1 MATSKQSK
9 IASIYQLKI
18 SLRGSR
24 PPIWRRVQVNSDITL
39 AQLHEIV
46 QVSMGW
52 GNCHLHTFSIQGVE
66 YGRPQP
72 EYDFNVSDERRAKLS
87 TIATQEKAKFHY
99 TYDMG
104 DDWEH
109 EILVEKILPP
119 DPELVYPVCIKG
131 KGACPPED
139 CGGVWGY
146 QELLGIL
153 QQPEHPEHESM
164 AEWIDED
171 FDPTFFDL
179 VEVNESLH
187 SL

>member
-1 MATSKQSK
+1 
-9 IASIYQLKI
+9 
-18 SLRGSR
+18 
-24 PPIWRRVQVNSDITL
+24 
-39 AQLHEIV
+39 
-46 QVSMGW
+46 MGW
-52 GNCHLHTFSIQGVE
+52 GDCHLHTFSIQGVE

-72 EYDFNVSDERRAKLS
+72 EYDFNVSDERRAKSS

-119 DPELVYPVCIKG
+119 DPELVYPICIKG

-171 FDPTFFDL
+171 FDPTLFDL
-179 VEVNESLH
+179 AEVNQSLH

>member
-1 MATSKQSK
+1 
-9 IASIYQLKI
+9 
-18 SLRGSR
+18 
-24 PPIWRRVQVNSDITL
+24 
-39 AQLHEIV
+39 
-46 QVSMGW
+46 MGW
-52 GNCHLHTFSIQGVE
+52 GDCHLHTFSIQGVE

-72 EYDFNVSDERRAKLS
+72 EYNFNVSDERRVKLS
-87 TIATQEKAKFHY
+87 EVATQEKAKFHY

-109 EILVEKILPP
+109 EILVEKILPL
-119 DPELVYPVCIKG
+119 DPQLVYPICIKG

-146 QELLGIL
+146 QELLVIL

-164 AEWIDED
+164 AEWIDDD

-179 VEVNESLH
+179 EEVNESLH
-187 SL
+187 NL